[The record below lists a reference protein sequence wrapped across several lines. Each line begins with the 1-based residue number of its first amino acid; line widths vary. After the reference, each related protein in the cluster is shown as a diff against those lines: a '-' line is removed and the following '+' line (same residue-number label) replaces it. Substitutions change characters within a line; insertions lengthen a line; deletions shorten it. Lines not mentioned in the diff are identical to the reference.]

1 MILTGWSHIGE
12 NMNNEKILKK
22 KIEFYLITP
31 IFVSLFLILMCG
43 AMYFFDRKCAVIAT
57 VSVVVVI
64 LIELLVYV
72 VTKKAV
78 MPTLISF
85 SFEQGQIQKELLKEL
100 AIPYAL
106 LDTDGKILWGN
117 KLFVDK
123 VGGGSKKRIRK
134 NISAFFPQI
143 GSEAF
148 KATETVNMEL
158 EYEGIEYMV
167 EMKKIIFDEVFQDED
182 AIVDAKGEAIIAF
195 YLHDVTELK
204 RYKQENFDQKL
215 VAGLIYIDNYDE
227 VMESTEEVRHSLVEA
242 LVDRRINM
250 YLASIDAIGK
260 KTDNDKYLFV
270 CQQKYLPQL
279 KDTKFAILNE
289 VKSINVGNE
298 IPITLSIGIG
308 SETDNFA
315 QAYEYAR
322 VAIGLALGR
331 GGDQAVIK
339 YGDKISYF
347 GGQSAGTEKS
357 TRVKARVKA
366 QAFKEILENKETVLI
381 MGHKRP
387 DADAFGAAVG
397 VYRFVKT
404 LGKNAHIVLNEVT
417 SATRPVV
424 SGFQG
429 NSLYGDDMII
439 NSEYAISKVSPTTLV
454 VVVDV
459 NKPSMT
465 ECEELLDMASSV
477 VVFDHHRQTNE
488 IIENATLSYIEP
500 YASSSCEMVAE
511 LLQYIDEKVKIRQQE
526 ADAMYA
532 GIMIDTDNF
541 LTKTGVRTFEAASY
555 LRRNG
560 ADTVRVRKM
569 FRSGIYE
576 TKQLAEGIMNAET
589 YMGSFALSTVK
600 PDGSDAP
607 TVIAAK
613 VANELLNIDGIRAS
627 FVVTEKDGTAFVS
640 ARSVDDINVQV
651 IMEKLGGG
659 GHANVAGAQLAG
671 TTDILAII
679 QIKELLETM
688 YKEGD
693 L

>member
-1 MILTGWSHIGE
+1 
-12 NMNNEKILKK
+12 MNNEKILKK

-31 IFVSLFLILMCG
+31 IFVSMFLVLMCG
-43 AMYFFDRKCAVIAT
+43 ALYFVDRTCAIIAT

-85 SFEQGQIQKELLKEL
+85 SFEQGQIQKELLREL

-117 KLFVDK
+117 KLFVDN

-148 KATETVNMEL
+148 KAKDTVNMEL
-158 EYEGIEYMV
+158 EYDGIQYMA
-167 EMKKIIFDEVFQDED
+167 ELKKIMFDEVFQDED
-182 AIVDAKGEAIIAF
+182 AIVDPKGEAIIAF

-204 RYKQENFDQKL
+204 KYKQENYDQKL

-227 VMESTEEVRHSLVEA
+227 VMENTEEVRHSLVEA

-279 KDTKFAILNE
+279 KETKFAILSE

-366 QAFKEILENKETVLI
+366 QAFKEILESKETVLI

-417 SATRPVV
+417 SATRPLVN
-424 SGFQG
+424 GFQG

-439 NSEYAISKVSPTTLV
+439 NSEYAISKVTPTTLV

-465 ECEELLDMASSV
+465 ECEELLDLANSV

-500 YASSSCEMVAE
+500 FASSACEMVAE
-511 LLQYIDEKVKIRQQE
+511 MLQYIDEKVKIRQQE

-560 ADTVRVRKM
+560 ADTVRVRKL

-576 TKQLAEGIMNAET
+576 TKQLAEGIMNAEI
-589 YMGSFALSTVK
+589 YMNAFALSRVK

-607 TVIAAK
+607 TVVAAK
-613 VANELLNIDGIRAS
+613 VANDLLNVDGIRAS
-627 FVVTEKDGTAFVS
+627 FVVTEKDGTTYVS

-671 TTDILAII
+671 TTDTLAII

>member
-1 MILTGWSHIGE
+1 
-12 NMNNEKILKK
+12 MNNEKILKK
-22 KIEFYLITP
+22 KIDFYLITP
-31 IFVSLFLILMCG
+31 IFVSMFLLLVCG
-43 AMYFFDRKCAVIAT
+43 ALYFVDRRSAVIAT
-57 VSVVVVI
+57 VAVALVI
-64 LIELLVYV
+64 LVELLVYV
-72 VTKKAV
+72 VTKRAV

-117 KLFVDK
+117 TLFVEK

-134 NISAFFPQI
+134 NISTFFPQI
-143 GSEAF
+143 G
-148 KATETVNMEL
+148 TEVFNAEGVVNMEL
-158 EYEGIEYMV
+158 EYEGIQYMA
-167 EMKKIIFDEVFQDED
+167 ELKKIHFDEVFQDD
-182 AIVDAKGEAIIAF
+182 GDIVDPKGEAIIAF

-204 RYKQENFDQKL
+204 KYKQENYDQKL

-227 VMESTEEVRHSLVEA
+227 VMENTEEVRHSLVEA

-279 KDTKFAILNE
+279 KDTKFAILSE

-366 QAFKEILENKETVLI
+366 QAFKEILESKETVLI

-387 DADAFGAAVG
+387 DADAFGAAIG

-417 SATRPVV
+417 SATRPLVN
-424 SGFQG
+424 GFMG
-429 NSLYGDDMII
+429 NSLYGDDFIL
-439 NSEYAISKVSPTTLV
+439 NNEYAISKVNSTTLV

-465 ECEELLDMASSV
+465 ECEELLSLASSV

-500 YASSSCEMVAE
+500 YASSACEMVAE
-511 LLQYIDEKVKIRQQE
+511 MLQYIDEKVKIRQQE

-569 FRSGIYE
+569 FRSDIAE
-576 TKQLAEGIMNAET
+576 TKQLAEGIMNAEIFKNA
-589 YMGSFALSTVK
+589 FALSTVK

-607 TVIAAK
+607 TVVAAK
-613 VANELLNIDGIRAS
+613 VANELLDVEGIRAS
-627 FVVTEKDGTAFVS
+627 FVVTDKDGTTYVS

-659 GHANVAGAQLAG
+659 GHANVAGAQLKG
-671 TTDILAII
+671 STDQLALI
-679 QIKELLETM
+679 QIKELLTEM
-688 YKEGD
+688 YEQGD
-693 L
+693 I

>member
-1 MILTGWSHIGE
+1 
-12 NMNNEKILKK
+12 MNNEKILKK

-43 AMYFFDRKCAVIAT
+43 ALYFVDRRCAVIAT
-57 VSVVVVI
+57 VAVVLVI

-72 VTKKAV
+72 VTKRAV

-117 KLFVDK
+117 KLFVDQ

-148 KATETVNMEL
+148 KSKEPVNMEL
-158 EYEGIEYMV
+158 ELEGMQYVAELKRIT
-167 EMKKIIFDEVFQDED
+167 FDEVFQDED
-182 AIVDAKGEAIIAF
+182 AIVDPKGEAIIAF

-204 RYKQENFDQKL
+204 RYKQENYDQKL

-227 VMESTEEVRHSLVEA
+227 VMENTEEVRHSLVEA

-289 VKSINVGNE
+289 IKSINVGNE

-331 GGDQAVIK
+331 GGDQAVVK
-339 YGDKISYF
+339 YGEKISYF

-366 QAFKEILENKETVLI
+366 QAFKEILESKETVLI

-417 SATRPVV
+417 SATRPIV

-429 NSLYGDDMII
+429 NSLYGDDIII

-465 ECEELLDMASSV
+465 ECEELLDLANSV

-500 YASSSCEMVAE
+500 FASSACEMVAE
-511 LLQYIDEKVKIRQQE
+511 MLQYIDEKVKIRQQE

-576 TKQLAEGIMNAET
+576 TKQLAEGIMNAEI
-589 YMGSFALSTVK
+589 YMDAFALSRVK

-607 TVIAAK
+607 TVVAAK
-613 VANELLNIDGIRAS
+613 VANDLLNVEGIRAS
-627 FVVTEKDGTAFVS
+627 FVVTEKDGTAYVS

-651 IMEKLGGG
+651 VMEKLGGG

-671 TTDILAII
+671 TTDELALI
-679 QIKELLETM
+679 QIKELLENM

>member
-1 MILTGWSHIGE
+1 
-12 NMNNEKILKK
+12 MNNEKILKK

-43 AMYFFDRKCAVIAT
+43 ALYFVDRKCAVIAT
-57 VSVVVVI
+57 VAVVLVI
-64 LIELLVYV
+64 LIEALVYV

-117 KLFVDK
+117 KLFVDQ

-143 GSEAF
+143 GTEAF
-148 KATETVNMEL
+148 RAKEPVNMEL
-158 EYEGIEYMV
+158 ELEGMQYVAELKRIT
-167 EMKKIIFDEVFQDED
+167 FDEVFQDED
-182 AIVDAKGEAIIAF
+182 AIVDPKGEAIIAF

-227 VMESTEEVRHSLVEA
+227 VMDNTEEVRHSLVEA

-250 YLASIDAIGK
+250 YLSSIDAIGK

-289 VKSINVGNE
+289 IKSINVGNE

-331 GGDQAVIK
+331 GGDQAVVK

-366 QAFKEILENKETVLI
+366 QAFKEILESKETVLI

-417 SATRPVV
+417 SATRPIV

-439 NSEYAISKVSPTTLV
+439 NSEYAISKVSGTTLV

-500 YASSSCEMVAE
+500 FASSACEMVAE
-511 LLQYIDEKVKIRQQE
+511 MLQYIDEKVKIRQQE

-576 TKQLAEGIMNAET
+576 TKQLAEGIMNAEI
-589 YMGSFALSTVK
+589 YMDAFALSRVK

-607 TVIAAK
+607 TVVAAK
-613 VANELLNIDGIRAS
+613 VANDLLNVDGIRAS
-627 FVVTEKDGTAFVS
+627 FVVTEKEGTAYVS

-659 GHANVAGAQLAG
+659 GHANVAGVQLAN
-671 TTDILAII
+671 TTDELAII
-679 QIKELLETM
+679 QIKELLENM

>member
-1 MILTGWSHIGE
+1 
-12 NMNNEKILKK
+12 MNNEKILKK

-43 AMYFFDRKCAVIAT
+43 ALYFVDRKCAVIAT
-57 VSVVVVI
+57 VAVTLVI
-64 LIELLVYV
+64 LVELLVYV
-72 VTKKAV
+72 VTKRAV

-117 KLFVDK
+117 KLFVDQ

-143 GSEAF
+143 GSEVF
-148 KATETVNMEL
+148 KAKDTVNMEL
-158 EYEGIEYMV
+158 ELEGMQYVAELKRIT
-167 EMKKIIFDEVFQDED
+167 FDEVFQDED
-182 AIVDAKGEAIIAF
+182 AIVDPKGEAIIAF

-204 RYKQENFDQKL
+204 KYKQENFDQKL

-227 VMESTEEVRHSLVEA
+227 VMENTEEVRHSLVEA

-279 KDTKFAILNE
+279 KSTKFAILNE
-289 VKSINVGNE
+289 IKSINVGNE

-331 GGDQAVIK
+331 GGDQAVVK

-366 QAFKEILENKETVLI
+366 QAFKEILESKETVLI

-417 SATRPVV
+417 SAIRPIV

-439 NSEYAISKVSPTTLV
+439 NSEYAISKVGANTLV

-465 ECEELLDMASSV
+465 ECEELLDMANSV

-500 YASSSCEMVAE
+500 YASSACEMVAE
-511 LLQYIDEKVKIRQQE
+511 MLQYIDEKVKIRQQE

-576 TKQLAEGIMNAET
+576 TKQLAEGIMNSEI
-589 YMGSFALSTVK
+589 YMDAFAVSKVK

-607 TVIAAK
+607 TVVAAK
-613 VANELLNIDGIRAS
+613 VANDLLNVDGIRAS
-627 FVVTEKDGTAFVS
+627 FVVTEKDGTAYVS

-651 IMEKLGGG
+651 IMERLGGG

-671 TTDILAII
+671 TTDDLAII
-679 QIKELLETM
+679 QIKELLESM